1 MTPEKKKKVARMLG
15 LAVTDNS
22 TEELVYNAVDNVL
35 KQTEFKSGNSK
46 VWVQ

>member
-1 MTPEKKKKVARMLG
+1 MLG

-35 KQTEFKSGNSK
+35 KQTEFKSGKFK

>member
-1 MTPEKKKKVARMLG
+1 MLG

-35 KQTEFKSGNSK
+35 KQTEFKSGKFQGLGTVEVFNRYA
-46 VWVQ
+46 